1 MPALLKTTQIQEP
14 SSATV
19 NMTLDTSGG
28 VTFGSAATANTLT
41 SAAATNLSIQSAGT
55 TAVTVNTS
63 QNVGIGT
70 TSPTQKL
77 QVASGN
83 IYISTT
89 NYLMWD
95 VNGNYGLQSDAS
107 SRLSF
112 YAGSGTERM
121 RFTSSGAIW
130 KNYTSE
136 IFSASAYQI
145 GVSYDG
151 SANQGMVFKNTANNA
166 AGAAIRFVDYLG
178 NFSGGGIFYSSS
190 NSISYTTTSDYRL
203 KNSIQ
208 PMADGLNTISA
219 LKPVTYKWNVDNAYG
234 EGFIAHELQAV
245 IPSAVTGNKDAVDAN
260 GNIAPQGV
268 DYSKI
273 VVHLVAAVQELSA
286 KVDAQA
292 EEIFALKAKV
302 GS

>member
-1 MPALLKTTQIQEP
+1 MGNL
-14 SSATV
+14 
-19 NMTLDTSGG
+19 TLNGATSGQI
-28 VTFGSAATANTLT
+28 TLAPTAV
-41 SAAATNLSIQSAGT
+41 AGT
-55 TAVTVNTS
+55 TTITLPAVTGGSFIVS
-63 QNVGIGT
+63 DSSGNVGIGT
-70 TSPTQKL
+70 TSPSQKL

-95 VNGNYGLQSDAS
+95 GSGNYGLQSDAS

-151 SANQGMVFKNTANNA
+151 SAAQGMVFKNTVNNA

-203 KNSIQ
+203 KNNIQ

-219 LKPVTYKWNVDNAYG
+219 LKPVTYKWNIDDAYG
-234 EGFIAHELQAV
+234 EGFIAHELKEI
-245 IPSAVTGNKDAVDAN
+245 IPSAVIGEKDGVDAN
-260 GNIAPQGV
+260 NNPAYQGV

-292 EEIFALKAKV
+292 TEIADLKAKV
-302 GS
+302 GE

>member
-1 MPALLKTTQIQEP
+1 MPITLNGTTGIQN
-14 SSATV
+14 V
-19 NMTLDTSGG
+19 L
-28 VTFGSAATANTLT
+28 GSASSPAESNTT
-41 SAAATNLSIQSAGT
+41 SSNTGLYFPTSTTLGLSTAGT
-55 TAVTVNTS
+55 AALTIDAS

-70 TSPTQKL
+70 TSPSQKL
-77 QVASGN
+77 QVANGN

-89 NYLMWD
+89 NYMMWD
-95 VNGNYGLQSDAS
+95 GSGNYGLQSDAS

-145 GVSYDG
+145 GISYAG
-151 SANQGMVFKNTANNA
+151 TSQQGLVFKNTDNSA

-178 NFSGGGIFYSSS
+178 NFSGGGIYYSSS

-203 KNSIQ
+203 KNNIQ
-208 PMADGLNTISA
+208 PMTYGLNKISA
-219 LKPVTYKWNVDNAYG
+219 LKPVTYSWNVDNTYG
-234 EGFIAHELQAV
+234 EGFIAHELKEI
-245 IPSAVTGNKDAVDAN
+245 IPSAVIGEKDGFDAN
-260 GNIAPQGV
+260 DNPAYQSV

-273 VVHLVAAVQELSA
+273 VVHLVAAVQELSV
-286 KVDAQA
+286 KVDTQA
-292 EEIFALKAKV
+292 EEIANLKSKIGA
-302 GS
+302 